1 MDINIFKKKW
11 KDRKGEIKTLQLAR
25 KFKSF
30 GLGFSVDFG
39 SSILVSSVDVL
50 WVNIHLGLWLL
61 TYHRV
66 RVPKLMLEDPIA
78 KQTIIKRGALRL
90 LGGKKNG

>member
-1 MDINIFKKKW
+1 MDINVWKKKW
-11 KDRKGEIKTLQLAR
+11 KDRKGEIKTLQLTK

-30 GLGFSVDFG
+30 GLGFSVDTG
-39 SSILVSSVDVL
+39 STFLVSSVETL
-50 WVNIHLGLWLL
+50 WVNIHLGFWLL

-78 KQTIIKRGALRL
+78 KQTIIKKGALRL
-90 LGGKKNG
+90 LGGTKK

>member
-1 MDINIFKKKW
+1 MDINVYRKKW
-11 KDRKGEIKTLQLAR
+11 KDRKGEIKTLQLTR

-30 GLGFSVDFG
+30 GLGFSVDTG
-39 SSILVSSVDVL
+39 SSFLVSSVKTL
-50 WVNIHLGLWLL
+50 WVNIHIGYYQL

-66 RVPKLMLEDPIA
+66 RVPKLMLEDPID
-78 KQTIIKRGALRL
+78 KQAIIKRGALRL